1 VGSVSRGA
9 TKSTRSR
16 SCDAADA
23 RKRLGD
29 AEKYLEM
36 AQLVATEDSF
46 EAHNVAVGLA
56 VLAGIAAA
64 DAACCK
70 VLNESSRGPDHREA
84 ADFLRRIAPGGK
96 TAANNFERLVGLKD
110 KAHYSFLNVSGQ
122 DREGALRRAG
132 QLVDFARQ
140 VLQR

>member
-1 VGSVSRGA
+1 MSRRA
-9 TKSTRSR
+9 TKDTRSR
-16 SCDAADA
+16 PCDAADA

-29 AEKYLEM
+29 AEKYLEV

-46 EAHNVAVGLA
+46 EAHNVTAGLA

-64 DAACCK
+64 DAACCGA
-70 VLNESSRGPDHREA
+70 LNESSRGPDHREA
-84 ADFLRRIAPGGK
+84 ADFLRRIAPGGSA
-96 TAANNFERLVGLKD
+96 AANNFERLVGLKD

-122 DREGALRRAG
+122 DRAGALRRAG

-140 VLQR
+140 ALQR

>member
-1 VGSVSRGA
+1 MSRRA
-9 TKSTRSR
+9 TKDTRSR
-16 SCDAADA
+16 PCDAADA

-29 AEKYLEM
+29 AEKYLEV

-46 EAHNVAVGLA
+46 EAHNVTTGLA

-70 VLNESSRGPDHREA
+70 TLNESSRGPDHRDA
-84 ADFLRRIAPGGK
+84 ADFLRRIAPGGSA
-96 TAANNFERLVGLKD
+96 AANNFERLVGLKD

-122 DREGALRRAG
+122 DRAGALRRAG

>member
-1 VGSVSRGA
+1 MSRA
-9 TKSTRSR
+9 ARKDIRTRPCSAV
-16 SCDAADA
+16 DAQ
-23 RKRLGD
+23 KRLGD
-29 AEKYLEM
+29 AEKYLEV
-36 AQLVATEDSF
+36 AQLVAGEDSF
-46 EAHNVAVGLA
+46 ESHNVAAGLA

-70 VLNESSRGPDHREA
+70 ALNESSRGPDHREA
-84 ADFLRRIAPGGK
+84 ADLVRLIAPGGK

-122 DREGALRRAG
+122 DRAAALGRAG

>member
-1 VGSVSRGA
+1 MSPSSA
-9 TKSTRSR
+9 KAPRSR
-16 SCDAADA
+16 QCDAADA

-29 AEKYLEM
+29 AEKYLEV
-36 AQLVATEDSF
+36 AELVATEDSL
-46 EAHNVAVGLA
+46 ESHNVATGLA

-70 VLNESSRGPDHREA
+70 ALGESSRGPDHHDA
-84 ADFLRRIAPGGK
+84 ATFLRRIVPGGES
-96 TAANNFERLVGLKD
+96 AAKHFERLVGLKD

-122 DREGALRRAG
+122 DLTGAIRRAG
-132 QLVDFARQ
+132 RLVDFARE

>member
-1 VGSVSRGA
+1 VSRRA
-9 TKSTRSR
+9 TKDARTRP
-16 SCDAADA
+16 CDKADA

-29 AEKYLEM
+29 AEKYLEV
-36 AQLVATEDSF
+36 ADLVACEDSA
-46 EAHNVAVGLA
+46 EAHNVSTGLA

-64 DAACCK
+64 DAACCAG
-70 VLNESSRGPDHREA
+70 LGESARGPDHREA
-84 ADFLRRIAPGGK
+84 TGLLRRIAPGGN

-122 DREGALRRAG
+122 DVAGALRRAG
-132 QLVDFARQ
+132 QLIDFARR